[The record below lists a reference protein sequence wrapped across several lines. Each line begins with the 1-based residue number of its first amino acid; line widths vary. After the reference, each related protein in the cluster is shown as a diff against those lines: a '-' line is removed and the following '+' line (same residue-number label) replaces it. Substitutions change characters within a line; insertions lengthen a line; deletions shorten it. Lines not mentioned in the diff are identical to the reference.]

1 MKRNRNILIILAAL
15 LILASTAVAAIAL
28 QPSARDLLVE
38 AATLT
43 ETISDGHAIASFEF
57 DAQGEK
63 GSGTVE
69 VWGRLGMGPNGEPAF
84 RAQVLDASLG
94 EFVGITAVTDGYT
107 FWLYHPQHNTVLT
120 GTSDEA
126 AILLADYMEGK
137 EFETPDHDFNTEE
150 IPQTAAEAVDKL
162 LIYFTAERQGY
173 ANLNGARAI
182 TLRLLP
188 IPDQMPA
195 EVRAAGGYVNIWLR
209 PDDRALLG
217 AELAQSSAGYG
228 KITATTLEINQG
240 VDEALFTFAIPD
252 GAEVIHITD
261 LELPEKEAVSLDE
274 ALAAADMVL
283 LTPTVLPE
291 NATLVDTAVIRGA
304 VVQQYRLPG
313 GASFTIAQGP
323 ATDRFTP
330 AEGKGTAVAVRG
342 VAGLLFASDSATRTL
357 LTWTEGDIQFWI
369 GGDLTA
375 EQAVAIAE
383 SLQ

>member
-1 MKRNRNILIILAAL
+1 MKRNRKILIILAAL
-15 LILASTAVAAIAL
+15 LILAGTAVAAIAL

-43 ETISDGHAIASFEF
+43 ETITDGHAIASFEF

-69 VWGRLGMGPNGEPAF
+69 VWGKLGMGPNGEPAF

-107 FWLYHPQHNTVLT
+107 FWLYHPQQNTVLT
-120 GTSDEA
+120 GTSDEV
-126 AILLADYMEGK
+126 AILLADYMAGK
-137 EFETPDHDFNTEE
+137 EFEPRDHDFNKEDV
-150 IPQTAAEAVDKL
+150 PQTAAEAVDKL
-162 LIYFTAERQGY
+162 LTYFTAERQGY
-173 ANLNGARAI
+173 VNLDGGRAI
-182 TLRLLP
+182 ALRLIP

-195 EVRAAGGYVNIWLR
+195 EVKAAGGYVNIWLR
-209 PDDRALLG
+209 PEDRALVG

-228 KITATTLEINQG
+228 KITATTLDINQG
-240 VDEALFTFAIPD
+240 VDESLFTFAIPA
-252 GAEVIHITD
+252 GAEVIQVTD
-261 LELPEKEAVSLDE
+261 LQLPEKEAVSLDE

-283 LTPTVLPE
+283 LTPTTLPE
-291 NATLVDTAVIRGA
+291 NATLVDTAVMRGA

-330 AEGKGTAVAVRG
+330 TEGEGTAVTVRG
-342 VAGLLFASDSATRTL
+342 VTGQLFASDSATRTL

-375 EQAVAIAE
+375 EQATAIAE
-383 SLQ
+383 SLK

>member
-1 MKRNRNILIILAAL
+1 MKRNRKILIVLAVL
-15 LILASTAVAAIAL
+15 LILAGTAVAAIAL

-43 ETISDGHAIASFEF
+43 ETITDGHAIASFEF

-69 VWGRLGMGPNGEPAF
+69 VWGKLGVGPNGEPAF
-84 RAQVLDASLG
+84 RAEVLDASLG

-107 FWLYHPQHNTVLT
+107 FWLYHPQQNTVLT
-120 GTSDEA
+120 GTSDEV
-126 AILLADYMEGK
+126 AILLADYMAGK
-137 EFETPDHDFNTEE
+137 EFAPRDHDFNKEDV
-150 IPQTAAEAVDKL
+150 PQTAAEAVDKL
-162 LIYFTAERQGY
+162 LTYFTAERQGY
-173 ANLNGARAI
+173 VNLDGGRTIA
-182 TLRLLP
+182 LRLIP
-188 IPDQMPA
+188 IPAQMPA
-195 EVRAAGGYVNIWLR
+195 EVKAAGGYVNIWLR
-209 PDDRALLG
+209 PEDRALVG

-228 KITATTLEINQG
+228 KIMATTLEINQG

-252 GAEVIHITD
+252 GAEVIHIAD
-261 LELPEKEAVSLDE
+261 LQLPEKEAVSLDE

-283 LTPTVLPE
+283 LTPTTLPE
-291 NATLVDTAVIRGA
+291 NATLVDTAVMRGA

-323 ATDRFTP
+323 VTDRFTP
-330 AEGKGTAVAVRG
+330 TEGESTAVTVRG
-342 VAGLLFASDSATRTL
+342 VTGQLFASDSATRAL

-375 EQAVAIAE
+375 EQAVAIAN